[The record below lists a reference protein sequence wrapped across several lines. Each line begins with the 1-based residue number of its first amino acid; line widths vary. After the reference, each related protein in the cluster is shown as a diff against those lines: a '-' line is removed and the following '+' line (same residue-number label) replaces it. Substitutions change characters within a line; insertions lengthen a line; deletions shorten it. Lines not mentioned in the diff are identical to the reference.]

1 MSINFGIGYK
11 GSKSAIAADLIR
23 LIPSGERFVDVFAG
37 GCAMTHAAL
46 LAGRWK
52 SVLANDIVP
61 LPEFFVNAVKGKY
74 KGESRWISREDFFR
88 LKDTDLF
95 ARYCFSFGNNGDE
108 YMYNTKIEPYK
119 KACHYAIFFD
129 QWDDMYRLCPEV
141 VATAQAALKGKTDT
155 KARRLAF
162 GPAIVRKLRTLDPRV
177 IKANPLYSSCHK
189 NRIVK
194 DTHNPAS
201 LESLERLERLQSLE
215 RLERLQSL
223 ERLERLQSLERL
235 ERLQARQGDY
245 REIEVRPG
253 DVLYCDPPYKGTD
266 GYNEA
271 AFDHEAFYNW
281 AAAQDVPVYISEF
294 WMPEDRFMCI
304 WERKRASR
312 LSQKGTEGKV
322 SEKLF
327 VPRRRKS

>member
-1 MSINFGIGYK
+1 MSINFGLGYK

-141 VATAQAALKGKTDT
+141 VATAQAALRGKTDT

-201 LESLERLERLQSLE
+201 LESLESLE
-215 RLERLQSL
+215 S
-223 ERLERLQSLERL
+223 
-235 ERLQARQGDY
+235 LQARQGDY

-266 GYNEA
+266 GYNDA

-281 AAAQDVPVYISEF
+281 AAAQEVPVYISEF

-304 WERKRASR
+304 WKRKRASR